1 MDLDDPFSREL
12 RSLRDRIAEL
22 RRRSV
27 ADPRPGHGL
36 LPEALAEL
44 DLALEELS
52 VAGEELRSRND
63 ELASTRQALEA
74 ERQRYQELFESAPA
88 AYLVTDPMGRIR
100 EANRTAAALLG
111 VGKGFL
117 AGKPL
122 AAYVD
127 GSDRCGFRSVV
138 NRLGQGDQGRV
149 ADWPLRLRRR
159 GGEVLTVAATVE
171 PVLDHDGGLATL
183 RWLLRRP
190 EPALEDLDVA
200 ADLGGTVQ
208 VLVDAGVR
216 LLGVDGI
223 GLMLADTQGRLCA
236 AGGSGAAILAFL
248 RAQEHTVKG
257 PCVHAY
263 LLERTV
269 QARCLDG
276 DGRWPQL
283 ADAAAVHAVGAALAT
298 PIGLDGGPVG
308 ACLLVSAG
316 PRAWTDADQL
326 AAEAYA

>member
-1 MDLDDPFSREL
+1 M
-12 RSLRDRIAEL
+12 
-22 RRRSV
+22 
-27 ADPRPGHGL
+27 
-36 LPEALAEL
+36 
-44 DLALEELS
+44 
-52 VAGEELRSRND
+52 
-63 ELASTRQALEA
+63 
-74 ERQRYQELFESAPA
+74 
-88 AYLVTDPMGRIR
+88 
-100 EANRTAAALLG
+100 
-111 VGKGFL
+111 
-117 AGKPL
+117 
-122 AAYVD
+122 
-127 GSDRCGFRSVV
+127 
-138 NRLGQGDQGRV
+138 

-159 GGEVLTVAATVE
+159 GGEMLTVAATVE

-183 RWLLRRP
+183 RWLLRRL

-208 VLVDAGVR
+208 VLVDAGVG

-298 PIGLDGGPVG
+298 PIGLDGGPV
-308 ACLLVSAG
+308 
-316 PRAWTDADQL
+316 
-326 AAEAYA
+326 